1 VKIVAFFNNK
11 GGVGKT
17 SLVYHLAWM
26 FSDLGLRVVA
36 VDLDP
41 QANLTAAFLDEER
54 LEAFWPEAGD
64 HVRTVL
70 GAIQPVI
77 RGTGDL
83 AEPHVE
89 AIAPRLGLVVG
100 DVGLSSFEDRLSR
113 TWPECVDR
121 QEHAFRVTSVFYR
134 IMRRAAL
141 ASEAEVVLLDVGPNL
156 GAINRAAI
164 VGADHIVVP
173 LAPDL
178 FSIQGLKN
186 LGPTLRHWREEWKER
201 RDRCPTKELDLPP
214 GDFAPAGYVVLQHA
228 VRLDRPV
235 KAYERWLAAIPAHYR
250 ADVLGKA
257 VVRPPAASDDPYCL
271 AMLKHYRSLMPL
283 AQAAGKPMFHLKA
296 ADGALG
302 SHAQAVTACYQD
314 FRALALRVAETCRIA
329 VPGVQSTLFRS

>member
-1 VKIVAFFNNK
+1 MRIVAFFNNK

-26 FSDLGLRVVA
+26 FAGQGLRVVA
-36 VDLDP
+36 ADLDP

-54 LEAFWPEAGD
+54 LEALWPDEGG
-64 HVRTVL
+64 HVHTVL

-77 RGTGDL
+77 RGTGDVS
-83 AEPHVE
+83 EPHVE
-89 AIAPRLGLVVG
+89 PIAPHLGLVVG
-100 DVGLSSFEDRLSR
+100 DIGLSQFEDRLSQ
-113 TWPECVDR
+113 TWPLCLDR
-121 QEHAFRVTSVFYR
+121 DERAFRVTSVFYR
-134 IMRRAAL
+134 IVRRAGA
-141 ASEAEVVLLDVGPNL
+141 AHQADVVLVDVGPNL

-164 VGADHIVVP
+164 IGADHVVVP

-186 LGPTLRHWREEWKER
+186 LGPTLRRWRDEW
-201 RDRCPTKELDLPP
+201 RDRRGRCEEPGLDLPQ
-214 GDFAPAGYVVLQHA
+214 GEFAPAGYVVLQHA

-235 KAYERWLAAIPAHYR
+235 KAYERWLAEIPAHYR

-257 VVRPPAASDDPYCL
+257 VARPPAPAEDPHCL

-283 AQAAGKPMFHLKA
+283 AQNAGKPMFHLKA

-302 SHAQAVTACYQD
+302 AHAQAVQACYQD
-314 FRALALRVAETCRIA
+314 FRALALRVAEACKIA
-329 VPGVQSTLFRS
+329 VPGAQATLFR